1 MELDQSVNLSDD
13 SKQKIDAAV
22 QAATEVFRTQAGD
35 YDPGTKMFLRKG
47 HPNETFPA
55 CQFGR
60 TITVQDDQ
68 TGEQDEIQVVVVV
81 GVGGGAQFVLNAM
94 QCAAQVQT
102 KMADL
107 MSRLAAAEDEAIL
120 EEAKKNKA

>member
-1 MELDQSVNLSDD
+1 MELVTNTNMDEECKGQ
-13 SKQKIDAAV
+13 IDRALAAV
-22 QAATEVFRTQAGD
+22 LEVFQGQAGD
-35 YDPGTKMFLRKG
+35 YDPDTKMFLRKG

-68 TGEQDEIQVVVVV
+68 TGEQDEIQVVVAV

-94 QCAAQVQT
+94 QCAAEAQ
-102 KMADL
+102 KMMASL
-107 MSRLAAAEDEAIL
+107 MSKLEAAEDEAIL
-120 EEAKKNKA
+120 EMAKKNKA